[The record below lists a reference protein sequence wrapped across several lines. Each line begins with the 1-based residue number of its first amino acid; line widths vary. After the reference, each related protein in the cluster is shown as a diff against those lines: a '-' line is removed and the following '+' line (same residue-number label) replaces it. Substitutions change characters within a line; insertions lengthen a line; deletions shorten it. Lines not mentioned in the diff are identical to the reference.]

1 MDKKIFNCLVLLK
14 NIRDVFAEIIIQ
26 LARQYLIMVDRLD
39 TLDLIGS
46 VTSDLSSLNVM
57 FVTLNASEESHLSS
71 GDSSLRCAP
80 LQNDK
85 LELPIDSC

>member
-46 VTSDLSSLNVM
+46 VTS
-57 FVTLNASEESHLSS
+57 AE
-71 GDSSLRCAP
+71 
-80 LQNDK
+80 
-85 LELPIDSC
+85 